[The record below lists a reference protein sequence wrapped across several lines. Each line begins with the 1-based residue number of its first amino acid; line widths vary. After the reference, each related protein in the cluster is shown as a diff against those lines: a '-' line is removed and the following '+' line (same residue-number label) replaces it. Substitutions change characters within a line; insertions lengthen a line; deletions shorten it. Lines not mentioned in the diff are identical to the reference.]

1 MQNIITWG
9 LWAKIIFSFIRLLC
23 LELWEMNILLVN
35 VTYYSDLKTSWQAIG
50 KQNPTQ
56 INDDDDNTRLV
67 AFFKATRVKPVPE
80 CLYSGCY
87 WC

>member
-1 MQNIITWG
+1 
-9 LWAKIIFSFIRLLC
+9 
-23 LELWEMNILLVN
+23 MNILLVN

-67 AFFKATRVKPVPE
+67 AFFKATRVNLFATRPFASKGYKARSTIAAE
-80 CLYSGCY
+80 ASWHALEMYITNRYG
-87 WC
+87 

>member
-9 LWAKIIFSFIRLLC
+9 LWAKIIFSFIGLLC

-80 CLYSGCY
+80 CLHSGCY
-87 WC
+87 WR